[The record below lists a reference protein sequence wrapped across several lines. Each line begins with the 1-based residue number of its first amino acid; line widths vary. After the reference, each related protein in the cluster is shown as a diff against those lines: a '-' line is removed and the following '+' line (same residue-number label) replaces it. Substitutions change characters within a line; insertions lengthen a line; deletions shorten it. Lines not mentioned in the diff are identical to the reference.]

1 MASDGDEKGTEEMS
15 EERERAAQGADAPLA
30 IEPTDVADE
39 ARVTVDTA
47 PLSPFEAQ
55 RAHED
60 ALRGA
65 AQGVAHDALAGARG
79 RVEEETRQL
88 SERMTRE
95 EQARRKALALAATAS
110 AAPAPRPAARLRNLP
125 EPRPIRATLVA
136 LDGTP
141 FAERAVA
148 YVAGLARLTGCEL
161 TLGACVREAPGQDE
175 GDIENPVG
183 GGAREAD
190 GEGQSE
196 SRAQVERLLATR
208 ELLVGAGLPTQARII
223 HIRDVVDGLLALERA
238 VGADVIALATHAREG
253 VERVVLGSVAD
264 EVVRHGNGLTF
275 IVPPLAPETPR
286 ASGVFTRALVPLDG
300 SDLAEQALG
309 VITPLL
315 RQQDRQA
322 SDTGLRSLTLLYVA
336 EDRAQVHAGE
346 VYLQQM
352 REALLREATMPV
364 EINARVTVGSAPGAI
379 VAWAVGNEPAG
390 EDAGRHDLIVMVTH
404 GRGGA
409 RRWLYGSVASY
420 VLSRSEV
427 PVLLVRA

>member
-1 MASDGDEKGTEEMS
+1 MS
-15 EERERAAQGADAPLA
+15 EQRDRAAQGADAPLA
-30 IEPTDVADE
+30 IEPTDAAAE

-47 PLSPFEAQ
+47 PLSPLEAQ

-65 AQGVAHDALAGARG
+65 AQVVAHDALAGSRG

-95 EQARRKALALAATAS
+95 EQARRKALALAAPAS
-110 AAPAPRPAARLRNLP
+110 AAPAPRRAARLRSLP
-125 EPRPIRATLVA
+125 EPRSIRAMLVA

-141 FAERAVA
+141 FAERAVS

-161 TLGACVREAPGQDE
+161 TLGACVREAPRQDE
-175 GDIENPVG
+175 GDIENPVSG
-183 GGAREAD
+183 GVREAD

-223 HIRDVVDGLLALERA
+223 YMRDVVDGLLALERA
-238 VGADVIALATHAREG
+238 AGADVIALATHAREG

-322 SDTGLRSLTLLYVA
+322 SGIGLRTLTLLYVA
-336 EDRAQVHAGE
+336 DDRAQVHAGE

-352 REALLREATMPV
+352 REALLREAAMPV
-364 EINARVTVGSAPGAI
+364 EIDARVTVGSAPGAI
-379 VAWAVGNEPAG
+379 VAWAAGSGPAG
-390 EDAGRHDLIVMVTH
+390 EYAGRHDLIVMVTH

-409 RRWLYGSVASY
+409 RRWLYGSAASY